1 MIWKIAWGS
10 VVRHGRRSLLI
21 ILVVAISVAVMLFVS
36 GMLTGMRHDFF
47 QSMVATGGHIQVD
60 HPDSAEALDPYS
72 LELLMEEWR
81 DAQQWFAAQ
90 PETVRAEPILT
101 FGAMVLMEGSTVP
114 MVGHGVQPETGFF
127 ADVREGITAGRF
139 LSAGAGVQGTGGST
153 GGAIDDTTDNDTPD
167 SGSADRPLP
176 EILLS
181 TETAGMLQV
190 SVEDTVS
197 VLVEDSTGAPYY
209 LAYTVVGLFASNS
222 PEFDQSAF
230 LISHRAAQELLYLED
245 HTRQVRVVLEDENDA
260 DAVAARFAEG
270 PGGGTT
276 AEADEPGGSVQ
287 PDSSTSSSEG
297 LRVRTW
303 REINGG
309 LAVLLE
315 MFDVMMYAVNLL
327 ILIVAATVITN
338 AILMNVFEKIEEF
351 GMMRAIGLTRK
362 GQFGLV
368 LAEGTSYGVI
378 GSLLGVAIGVPVVLW
393 FSQHGIYFG
402 EMMDSFGLSRE
413 VTTRFDATRTV
424 VDTLFGAAVALAG
437 SLYAGVVAVR
447 MSVIESLRGS
457 A

>member
-21 ILVVAISVAVMLFVS
+21 ILVVAISVAVMLFVT
-36 GMLTGMRHDFF
+36 GMLDGMRHDFF
-47 QSMVATGGHIQVD
+47 QTMVSSGGHIQVD
-60 HPDSAEALDPYS
+60 HPGGADALDPYS
-72 LELLMEEWR
+72 LELLIEDWQDAR
-81 DAQQWFAAQ
+81 DWFAAQ

-114 MVGHGVQPETGFF
+114 MVGRGVEPETGFF
-127 ADVREGITAGRF
+127 TDVREGITEGRF
-139 LSAGAGVQGTGGST
+139 LSDEAVGGST
-153 GGAIDDTTDNDTPD
+153 T
-167 SGSADRPLP
+167 GSNALP

-181 TETAGMLQV
+181 TETAEMLDV
-190 SVEDTVS
+190 SVNDTVS
-197 VLVEDSTGAPYY
+197 VLVEDSSGAPYY
-209 LAYTVVGLFASNS
+209 LAYTVVGLFRSNS

-230 LISHRAAQELLYLED
+230 LIAHRAAQELLYLED
-245 HTRQVRVVLEDENDA
+245 RTRQVRVVLQDETDA
-260 DAVAARFAEG
+260 EAVAARFA
-270 PGGGTT
+270 GGGTGGR
-276 AEADEPGGSVQ
+276 AADPDEPAGTAQ
-287 PDSSTSSSEG
+287 PDSSALSSEE

-303 REINGG
+303 REIIGG

-338 AILMNVFEKIEEF
+338 AILMNVFEKIQEF

-368 LAEGTSYGVI
+368 MAEGSSYGVI
-378 GSLLGVAIGVPVVLW
+378 GSLLGVAIGVPLVIW
-393 FSQHGIYFG
+393 FSEHGIYFG

-413 VTTRFDATRTV
+413 VTTRFDLIRTV
-424 VDTLFGAAVALAG
+424 VNTLFGTAVAVVG
-437 SLYAGVVAVR
+437 SLYAGLVAVR
-447 MSVIESLRGS
+447 MSVIESIRGS